1 MLKKY
6 PLIQAVNDVKN
17 TQQATAFT
25 VSYTWYEYGL
35 DGSDILHNE
44 TILNTTIFDY
54 LTTHWPS
61 WALVYDDSVTAS
73 YQWFAR
79 IFGSWRSRN
88 TDNLA
93 RITTA
98 YKSVY
103 NPVNNY
109 NSREQRTH
117 LGNAG
122 YIDSTTTH
130 SVPQYTDS
138 TTDSN
143 TRTGSENR
151 DDTASV
157 TTFDS
162 TDLGVTD
169 SNTGSTTYN
178 GVTDSGSGSIT
189 HGEHTDTDTTTMTH
203 HNALNGSADYSGG
216 SDLFG
221 NSVTGGDEYSNEI
234 FTRAGNIGVTKS
246 QEMIADE
253 LALRTHD
260 IIIEWL
266 AGFIN
271 EYCIL
276 SPDMQDGDD
285 EWY

>member
-6 PLIQAVNDVKN
+6 PLIQAVSDVKN
-17 TQQATAFT
+17 TQLATAFT
-25 VSYTWYEYGL
+25 VSYTWYSYNR
-35 DGSDILHNE
+35 DGSVGLHNE

-54 LTTHWPS
+54 LITHWPS
-61 WALVYDDSVTAS
+61 WALVYDDSVAANN
-73 YQWFAR
+73 QWFAR
-79 IFGSWRSRN
+79 IFGGWRTRN

-93 RITTA
+93 RIATA
-98 YKSVY
+98 YNSAY
-103 NPVNNY
+103 NPVDNY
-109 NSREQRTH
+109 NSREQRTR
-117 LGNAG
+117 LGNSG
-122 YIDSTTTH
+122 YIDSSTTH

-143 TRTGSENR
+143 TRTGSETR

-162 TDLGVTD
+162 ADLGVTD
-169 SNTGSTTYN
+169 NNTGSTKYN
-178 GVTDSGSGSIT
+178 SVTDSGSGSIT

-234 FTRAGNIGVTKS
+234 FTRAGNIGVTKT

-253 LALRTHD
+253 LSLRTHD
-260 IIIEWL
+260 IVIEWL
-266 AGFIN
+266 SGFIS

-276 SPDMQDGDD
+276 SPDVQDGDD